1 MGVVFFWLTN
11 VKFNKISHR
20 TSFFTKAEEHGAS
33 TSLSQTSQ
41 DNYDQWWEVSHSIRC
56 ESGLSL
62 STSSPFLTRVQAPRP
77 RKKDSRRHLSNW
89 EKKRTNRPRPISPSL
104 VQSFSSHTPTRSRA
118 LPIPPPHSFVAAACA
133 STTQKKPRLTS
144 YNARQERGDGKKPQ
158 INFK

>member
-1 MGVVFFWLTN
+1 MSHRRRRRPSKVAFTREKMLPNQRSLRWGNLCQGHGGPVPSGVFVGVVFFWLTN

-77 RKKDSRRHLSNW
+77 RKKDSRGHLSNW
-89 EKKRTNRPRPISPSL
+89 EKK
-104 VQSFSSHTPTRSRA
+104 
-118 LPIPPPHSFVAAACA
+118 
-133 STTQKKPRLTS
+133 
-144 YNARQERGDGKKPQ
+144 
-158 INFK
+158 